1 MDGTAFYETTG
12 SGDGAHVLDDAGAGD
27 TEREHA
33 RRGSTGAMAKHGVDG
48 GPAAGWEDLR
58 WRPR

>member
-1 MDGTAFYETTG
+1 VDGTAFYETTG

-33 RRGSTGAMAKHGVDG
+33 RRGSSGAMVEHGVDG
-48 GPAAGWEDLR
+48 GPAAG
-58 WRPR
+58 